1 MGKQA
6 RQHVPIMGKHQ
17 SILRVLLPLYVLVA
31 IALTGCVNYDIGVDF
46 RSQNYG
52 EMVQHIALSDSLQD
66 FNQEVAEQW
75 VQNLEQRTR
84 QLRGRTK
91 RVSDREI
98 FVTIPF
104 SNADEL
110 TSKFDRF
117 FNPTNTLGT
126 ETDSGLP
133 KLTSELTI
141 AQNNFWIAV
150 RNRLQVDVDLRS
162 LAVVSEEGEVLLA
175 PGSLLDLKFGLTTPW
190 GAKVVSPDE
199 TSPAPEVNEETH
211 QLTWTLKA
219 GDSHH
224 LEVIFWLP
232 SPVGIGALIIIA
244 AVLGGMYLKD
254 LIPAQSR

>member
-17 SILRVLLPLYVLVA
+17 SILRVLLPLYALIA

-52 EMVQHIALSDSLQD
+52 EMVQRIELSDSLQD
-66 FNQEVAEQW
+66 FNQAVAEQW
-75 VQNLEQRTR
+75 LQNLEQRTR
-84 QLRGRTK
+84 QLRGRTQ

-98 FVTIPF
+98 LVTIPF

-117 FNPTNTLGT
+117 FNPTNTPGT
-126 ETDSGLP
+126 EDDSGLP

-162 LAVVSEEGEVLLA
+162 LALVSEDGEVLLA

-190 GAKVVSPDE
+190 GAKVISTEDN
-199 TSPAPEVNEETH
+199 TSVPEIDEETH
-211 QLTWTLKA
+211 QLTWTLEA

-224 LEVIFWLP
+224 LEVVFWLP
-232 SPVGIGALIIIA
+232 SPIGIGALIIIV
-244 AVLGGMYLKD
+244 AVVGGMYLKD
-254 LIPAQSR
+254 LIPARAS